1 MLRPQTWADLSVFA
15 DVATCGSFA
24 GAARRTGAS
33 QAAVVRQVTRLE
45 ALVGQPLLART
56 SRGVRTT
63 EVGSRVM
70 AEAVAMAHA
79 ARDLTCA
86 ARSQDQRPAVVLTHA
101 LRLVPL
107 LRELAAGACTRR
119 WRAGAYGGRVHALAQ
134 LLAGDADLVVGCVY
148 DYEKPE
154 MPAVPRRG
162 LAHEDTFVILPAD
175 HRLAGAPGALDLEHL
190 KDDPWILGPDPGLRE
205 LVLRRCRSAGFEP
218 QVAHDT
224 DDSATT
230 RALIAEGCGVSLAPP
245 TVDDAPGYVLK
256 PYENPS
262 RRHIFVAWNP
272 RLINTKAEQTALLA
286 AVRRWYACS
295 IQDCTA
301 YLHWIETNREHLPRW
316 LTAATTIPPPTPR
329 PTAAAQAPATEAPP
343 GGQLRAQDWT
353 DLRVL
358 LEVGNHR
365 SMSAAAAS
373 LGLSQ
378 SSVTRHLQR
387 LEKRLGQELVRRDA
401 RGTTLTGVG
410 VNAFRTAETMH
421 RAATRLCT
429 LEPVSG
435 HLALACFDVSVPTLL
450 DALARPAPHVRWKS
464 RSYGGATPEMSLL
477 RNGDLDLLIGAAFD
491 FEEITWPV
499 LRCEHLIT
507 EQTWIALPHQHPLA
521 DQATL
526 LNLEQLADD
535 DWMVEPDGV
544 LREAVL
550 RRCREAGFEPRLTH
564 ETADVA
570 QVRALLGGGHGV
582 TLGVP
587 TVLDSDAYV
596 IRPYAHPIARRL
608 FVAWSP
614 AADAVLPDGAVLE
627 AARHWYTDCTRRSST
642 YARAIDRQPGHFPD
656 WLRAG
661 LARVG
666 PQARVQGCPGPPDQG
681 EPADGARERRHLGRD
696 GAPRPGRIARRSGGG
711 GGGARAVAEPTP

>member
-1 MLRPQTWADLSVFA
+1 MGARPEQDVEMLRPQTWADLSVFA
-15 DVATCGSFA
+15 DVATAGSFA
-24 GAARRTGAS
+24 GAARCTGTS
-33 QAAVVRQVTRLE
+33 QAAVVRQVSRLE

-63 EVGSRVM
+63 EVGRQVM

-79 ARDLTCA
+79 ARGLVCG
-86 ARSQDQRPAVVLTHA
+86 ARGQDQRPAVVLNYGQ
-101 LRLVPL
+101 RLVPL
-107 LRELAAGACTRR
+107 LHELTASVCTRR
-119 WRAGAYGGRVHALAQ
+119 WRAGVYGGSAHALAQ

-148 DYEKPE
+148 DYEKPK
-154 MPAVPRRG
+154 MPAVPRHG
-162 LAHEDTFVILPAD
+162 LVHEDTFVILPSD
-175 HRLAGAPGALDLEHL
+175 HRLAGAPGALDLEDL

-218 QVAHDT
+218 RVAHDT

-245 TVDDAPGYVLK
+245 TVGDAPGYVLK
-256 PYENPS
+256 PYRNPS

-272 RLINTKAEQTALLA
+272 RLISTKAEEKALLE
-286 AVRRWYACS
+286 AVRRWYARS

-301 YLHWIETNREHLPRW
+301 HLHWIETNREHLPRW
-316 LTAATTIPPPTPR
+316 LAAATTIPPSAPR
-329 PTAAAQAPATEAPP
+329 PAPTAPATATEDLP

-358 LEVGNHR
+358 LEVGNHH

-387 LEKRLGQELVRRDA
+387 LEKRLGQELVRRDS

-410 VNAFRTAETMH
+410 VNAFRTAETMR
-421 RAATRLCT
+421 RAAMRLCT
-429 LEPVSG
+429 LEPAGG
-435 HLALACFDVSVPTLL
+435 HLTLASFDVSVPTLL
-450 DALARPAPHVRWKS
+450 AALARPAPQVRW
-464 RSYGGATPEMSLL
+464 RSKNYGGATAEMSLL

-491 FEEITWPV
+491 FEKITWPV

-507 EQTWIALPHQHPLA
+507 EQTWIALPRQHPLA
-521 DQATL
+521 RQATL

-564 ETADVA
+564 ETADIA
-570 QVRALLGGGHGV
+570 QVRALLSGGHGV
-582 TLGVP
+582 TLGIP

-596 IRPYAHPIARRL
+596 IRPYAHPIVRRL

-627 AARHWYTDCTRRSST
+627 AARHWYTDRTRYSST
-642 YARAIDRQPGHFPD
+642 YASAIDRQPAQFPD
-656 WLRAG
+656 WLLAG
-661 LARVG
+661 LRRPACRG
-666 PQARVQGCPGPPDQG
+666 SGLSRPPEQR
-681 EPADGARERRHLGRD
+681 EPAA
-696 GAPRPGRIARRSGGG
+696 
-711 GGGARAVAEPTP
+711 GARACCTTR